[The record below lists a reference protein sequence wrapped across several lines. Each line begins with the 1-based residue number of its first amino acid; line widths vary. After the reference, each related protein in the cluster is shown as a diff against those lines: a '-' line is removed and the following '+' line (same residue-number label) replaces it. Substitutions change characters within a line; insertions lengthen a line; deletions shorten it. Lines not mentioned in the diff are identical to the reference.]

1 MESHYHNCHMNKPQE
16 ISIAEWKEIMAL
28 PAVRGTM
35 TRIGCRVG
43 HAWACDGVEFMLSKV
58 ASALAMSANPKN
70 RPLFMP
76 DLLPMPSERCTKSPS
91 DNLCRVRPFL
101 QTIAVAKFIA

>member
-1 MESHYHNCHMNKPQE
+1 MS
-16 ISIAEWKEIMAL
+16 MAL

-43 HAWACDGVEFMLSKV
+43 HAWACDGVEFTLSKA
-58 ASALAMSANPKN
+58 ASALAMSANAKN
-70 RPLFMP
+70 RQLFML

-91 DNLCRVRPFL
+91 DNLCRVWPFL
-101 QTIAVAKFIA
+101 QTIAVAKFIARFAMRPSFAIQQHGIGFSMRL